1 MQHQACITIHSSNHF
16 SPMSVKSREVLHP
29 QAATVFGKVKLR
41 LLSSE
46 ENVRLLLSLQQIA
59 LAKLTQTPSRLG
71 SQCNT
76 SGAASNVSKTR
87 AAPGPELQFFLKTQ
101 LTLHGVKFTKKFW
114 ESFEKQKQKLQR
126 VTEQKARVLGWK
138 EASQRIIGSLQ
149 NLLYRPPR
157 FSSIVPRFGHP
168 LLFHLTLVKDDL
180 SQLTPVFYMA
190 ILFNV
195 TPNMQAYFFLTLSQT
210 GPFLKH

>member
-29 QAATVFGKVKLR
+29 QAATVFRKVKLR

-59 LAKLTQTPSRLG
+59 LAKLTQTPSGLG
-71 SQCNT
+71 SQCT
-76 SGAASNVSKTR
+76 PLEQPQMSLRAG
-87 AAPGPELQFFLKTQ
+87 AAPGPEVQFFLKTH
-101 LTLHGVKFTKKFW
+101 LTLSGVKFTKKFW

-126 VTEQKARVLGWK
+126 VTERKVRVLGWK
-138 EASQRIIGSLQ
+138 EASQRSIGSVQ
-149 NLLYRPPR
+149 NLLYRPPW

-168 LLFHLTLVKDDL
+168 LLFHLTLVKYNL
-180 SQLTPVFYMA
+180 SQLTPVFYMS

-195 TPNMQAYFFLTLSQT
+195 TPNMQTYIYIFF
-210 GPFLKH
+210 